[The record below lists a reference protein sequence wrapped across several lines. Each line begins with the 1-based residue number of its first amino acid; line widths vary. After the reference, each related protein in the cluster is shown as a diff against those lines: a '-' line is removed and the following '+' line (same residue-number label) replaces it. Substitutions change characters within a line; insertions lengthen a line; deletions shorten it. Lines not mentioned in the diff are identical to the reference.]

1 MSLEKILSKVEIA
14 KEEAG
19 RLKDEINVIA
29 VSKVQP
35 LARIKKVLEQGHR
48 VFGENR
54 VQELTDKYISLPKDI
69 KWNMIG
75 NLQSNKVKYIA
86 SFVDLIHSLDSLKL
100 AKEINKQGEKNNRV
114 IDCLVQI
121 KISKEETKHGVSF
134 DNFDEFYKNVK
145 SLKFINIAG
154 LMGMASF
161 TDDKNLIKDEF
172 KSISSLYKKL
182 KLVDK
187 NFKYLSIGMSNDYN
201 LAINEGGNMI
211 RIGSRI
217 FGER

>member
-1 MSLEKILSKVEIA
+1 MIKKRLESFYQELGKDISLV
-14 KEEAG
+14 
-19 RLKDEINVIA
+19 A
-29 VSKVQP
+29 VSKTKTIEDIMSAYNSGQR
-35 LARIKKVLEQGHR
+35 L
-48 VFGENR
+48 FGENR
-54 VQELTDKYISLPKDI
+54 VQELTNKYSNLPKDI

-100 AKEINKQGEKNNRV
+100 AREINKQAEKNNRV

-134 DNFDEFYKNVK
+134 ENFDEFYKNVK

-154 LMGMASF
+154 LMGMGSF

-211 RIGSRI
+211 RIGSKI

>member
-1 MSLEKILSKVEIA
+1 MIKKRLESFYQELGKDISLV
-14 KEEAG
+14 
-19 RLKDEINVIA
+19 A
-29 VSKVQP
+29 VSKTKTIEDIMSAYNSGQR
-35 LARIKKVLEQGHR
+35 L
-48 VFGENR
+48 FGENR
-54 VQELTDKYISLPKDI
+54 VQELTNKYSNLPKDI

-100 AKEINKQGEKNNRV
+100 AREINKQAEKNNRV

-134 DNFDEFYKNVK
+134 ENFDEFYKNVK
-145 SLKFINIAG
+145 SLKFINITG

-201 LAINEGGNMI
+201 LAINEGANMI

>member
-1 MSLEKILSKVEIA
+1 MIKKRLESFYQELGKDISLV
-14 KEEAG
+14 
-19 RLKDEINVIA
+19 A
-29 VSKVQP
+29 VSKTKTIEDIMS
-35 LARIKKVLEQGHR
+35 AYNSGHR
-48 VFGENR
+48 LFGENR
-54 VQELTDKYISLPKDI
+54 VQELTNKYSNLPKDI

-100 AKEINKQGEKNNRV
+100 AREINKQAEKNNRV

-134 DNFDEFYKNVK
+134 ENFDEFYKNVK
-145 SLKFINIAG
+145 SLKYINIAG

-187 NFKYLSIGMSNDYN
+187 NIKYLSIGMSNDYN

-211 RIGSRI
+211 RIGSKI

>member
-1 MSLEKILSKVEIA
+1 MIKKRLESFYQELGEDISLV
-14 KEEAG
+14 
-19 RLKDEINVIA
+19 A
-29 VSKVQP
+29 VSKTKTIEDIMSAYNSGQR
-35 LARIKKVLEQGHR
+35 L
-48 VFGENR
+48 FGENR
-54 VQELTDKYISLPKDI
+54 VQELTNKYSNLPKDI

-100 AKEINKQGEKNNRV
+100 AREINKQAEKNNRV

-134 DNFDEFYKNVK
+134 ENFDEFYKNVK
-145 SLKFINIAG
+145 SLKFINITG

-187 NFKYLSIGMSNDYN
+187 NIKYLSIGMSNDYN

-211 RIGSRI
+211 RIGSKI

>member
-1 MSLEKILSKVEIA
+1 MIKKRLESFYQELGEDISLV
-14 KEEAG
+14 
-19 RLKDEINVIA
+19 A
-29 VSKVQP
+29 VSKTKTIEDIMSAYNSGQR
-35 LARIKKVLEQGHR
+35 L
-48 VFGENR
+48 FGENR
-54 VQELTDKYISLPKDI
+54 VQELTDKYSNLPKDI

-134 DNFDEFYKNVK
+134 DNFDEFYKNIK

-187 NFKYLSIGMSNDYN
+187 NIKYLSIGMSNDYN

-211 RIGSRI
+211 RIGSKI

>member
-1 MSLEKILSKVEIA
+1 MIKKRLESLY
-14 KEEAG
+14 KELGEG
-19 RLKDEINVIA
+19 ISLVA
-29 VSKVQP
+29 VSKTKTIEDIMSAYNSGQR
-35 LARIKKVLEQGHR
+35 L
-48 VFGENR
+48 FGENR
-54 VQELTDKYISLPKDI
+54 VQELTDKYSNLPKDI

-201 LAINEGGNMI
+201 LAVNEGGNMI

>member
-1 MSLEKILSKVEIA
+1 MIKKRLESLYQELGEDISLV
-14 KEEAG
+14 
-19 RLKDEINVIA
+19 A
-29 VSKVQP
+29 VSKTKTIEDIMSAYNSGQR
-35 LARIKKVLEQGHR
+35 L
-48 VFGENR
+48 FGENR
-54 VQELTDKYISLPKDI
+54 VQELTNKYSNLPKDI

-100 AKEINKQGEKNNRV
+100 AREINKQAEKNNRV

-134 DNFDEFYKNVK
+134 ENFDEFYKNVK
-145 SLKFINIAG
+145 SLKFINITG

-187 NFKYLSIGMSNDYN
+187 NIKYLSIGMSNDYN

-211 RIGSRI
+211 RIGSKI

>member
-1 MSLEKILSKVEIA
+1 MIKKRLESFYQELGEDISLV
-14 KEEAG
+14 
-19 RLKDEINVIA
+19 A
-29 VSKVQP
+29 VSKTKTIEDIMSAYNSGQR
-35 LARIKKVLEQGHR
+35 L
-48 VFGENR
+48 FGENR
-54 VQELTDKYISLPKDI
+54 VQELTDKYSNLPKDI

-134 DNFDEFYKNVK
+134 DNFDEFYKNIK

-201 LAINEGGNMI
+201 LAVNEGSNMI

>member
-1 MSLEKILSKVEIA
+1 MIKKRLESFYQELGKDISLV
-14 KEEAG
+14 
-19 RLKDEINVIA
+19 A
-29 VSKVQP
+29 VSKTKTIEDIMSAYNSGQR
-35 LARIKKVLEQGHR
+35 L
-48 VFGENR
+48 FGENR
-54 VQELTDKYISLPKDI
+54 VQELTDKYLNLPKDI

-100 AKEINKQGEKNNRV
+100 AKEINKQAEKNNRV

-172 KSISSLYKKL
+172 KSISLLYKKL

-187 NFKYLSIGMSNDYN
+187 NIKYLSIGMSNDYN

-211 RIGSRI
+211 RIGSKI

>member
-1 MSLEKILSKVEIA
+1 MIKKRLESFYQELGESISLV
-14 KEEAG
+14 
-19 RLKDEINVIA
+19 A
-29 VSKVQP
+29 VSKT
-35 LARIKKVLEQGHR
+35 KTLEDIMSAYNSGQR
-48 VFGENR
+48 LFGENR
-54 VQELTDKYISLPKDI
+54 VQELTDKYNNLPKDI

-100 AKEINKQGEKNNRV
+100 AKEINKQAEKNNRV

-172 KSISSLYKKL
+172 KSISSLYNKL

>member
-1 MSLEKILSKVEIA
+1 MIKKRLESFYQELGEDISLV
-14 KEEAG
+14 
-19 RLKDEINVIA
+19 A
-29 VSKVQP
+29 VSKTKTIEDIMSAYNSGQR
-35 LARIKKVLEQGHR
+35 L
-48 VFGENR
+48 FGENR
-54 VQELTDKYISLPKDI
+54 VQELTDKYSNLPKDI

-172 KSISSLYKKL
+172 KSISLLYKKL

-211 RIGSRI
+211 RIGSKI

>member
-1 MSLEKILSKVEIA
+1 MIKKRLESFYQELGKDISLV
-14 KEEAG
+14 
-19 RLKDEINVIA
+19 A
-29 VSKVQP
+29 VSKTKTIEDIMSAYNSGQR
-35 LARIKKVLEQGHR
+35 L
-48 VFGENR
+48 FGENR
-54 VQELTDKYISLPKDI
+54 VQELTNKYSNLPKDI

-100 AKEINKQGEKNNRV
+100 AKEINKQAEKNNRV

-134 DNFDEFYKNVK
+134 DNFDEFYKNIK

-187 NFKYLSIGMSNDYN
+187 NIKYLSIGMSNDYN

>member
-1 MSLEKILSKVEIA
+1 MIKKTLESFYQELDESISLV
-14 KEEAG
+14 
-19 RLKDEINVIA
+19 A
-29 VSKVQP
+29 VSKTKTIEDIMSAYNSGQR
-35 LARIKKVLEQGHR
+35 L
-48 VFGENR
+48 FGENR
-54 VQELTDKYISLPKDI
+54 VQELTNKYSNLPKDI

-100 AKEINKQGEKNNRV
+100 AREINKQAEKNNRV

-134 DNFDEFYKNVK
+134 ENFDEFYKNVK

-211 RIGSRI
+211 RIGSKI

>member
-1 MSLEKILSKVEIA
+1 MIKKRLESFYQELGEDISLV
-14 KEEAG
+14 
-19 RLKDEINVIA
+19 A
-29 VSKVQP
+29 VSKTKTIEDIMSAYNSGQR
-35 LARIKKVLEQGHR
+35 L
-48 VFGENR
+48 FGENR
-54 VQELTDKYISLPKDI
+54 VQELTDKYSNLPKDI

-121 KISKEETKHGVSF
+121 KISKEETKHGISF

-172 KSISSLYKKL
+172 KSISLLYKKL

-187 NFKYLSIGMSNDYN
+187 NIKYLSIGMSNDYN

-211 RIGSRI
+211 RIGSKI

>member
-1 MSLEKILSKVEIA
+1 MIKKRLESFYQELGKDISLV
-14 KEEAG
+14 
-19 RLKDEINVIA
+19 A
-29 VSKVQP
+29 VSKTKTIEDIMSAYNSGQR
-35 LARIKKVLEQGHR
+35 L
-48 VFGENR
+48 FGENR
-54 VQELTDKYISLPKDI
+54 VQELTNKYSNLPKDI

-100 AKEINKQGEKNNRV
+100 AREINKQAEKNNRV
-114 IDCLVQI
+114 IDSLVQI

-134 DNFDEFYKNVK
+134 ENFDEFYKNVK

-187 NFKYLSIGMSNDYN
+187 NIKYLSIGMSNDYN

-211 RIGSRI
+211 RIGSKI

>member
-1 MSLEKILSKVEIA
+1 MIKKRLESFYQELGEDISLV
-14 KEEAG
+14 
-19 RLKDEINVIA
+19 A
-29 VSKVQP
+29 VSKTKTIEDIMSAYNSGQR
-35 LARIKKVLEQGHR
+35 L
-48 VFGENR
+48 FGENR
-54 VQELTDKYISLPKDI
+54 VQELTDKYSNLPKDI

-100 AKEINKQGEKNNRV
+100 AKEINKQAEKNNRV

-201 LAINEGGNMI
+201 LAVNEGSNMI